1 MREVRDG
8 RERAERGDI
17 RGGGRGEMRYELS
30 CYSIMIHEQIK
41 IHKIKINNIISSLFV
56 NENIMIY
63 LQFPNPT
70 NINV

>member
-1 MREVRDG
+1 MLEKPVNLWLGVLCDVVISFWYFIPCT
-8 RERAERGDI
+8 EFKI
-17 RGGGRGEMRYELS
+17 FKILHM
-30 CYSIMIHEQIK
+30 IMFLL
-41 IHKIKINNIISSLFV
+41 NNIISSLLV